1 MTSCDAIVIGGGHNG
16 LVCAALLARKGRRV
30 VLLEAAGEIGG
41 AARTVEFAP
50 GFRVSHVAHVLNQL
64 HPEVIRALD
73 LARHGLAFAATN
85 IPTTALAVGG
95 QHLTLH
101 GAFGERLAGDLP
113 AGEAEA
119 WAALRARLLRFTG
132 VLRPFLTQA
141 PPRLRGGGRGDALA
155 LGKLGWAI
163 RRLGREEMREFLRM
177 ILMDVADVLEEELS
191 DPRLMGAVAFDAVL
205 GTHLGPRSPT
215 SLLALLHRLAGQADG
230 VPAALALPKGGMGTV
245 AAAIAAAARAAGVE
259 IRTDAPVVKILVEAD
274 RAVGVALAEGA
285 EIRAPLVVSGAN
297 PRTTFLDLLGP
308 RALDAG
314 FVRRIGH
321 VRMRGNA
328 AKLHLALDGLPEGL
342 PPAGLD
348 PALLAGR
355 LVIAPGINAV
365 EAAFNPAKYGEASP
379 QPVLEAVIP
388 SLTDPSLAPAVKH
401 VMSIIAQYAPAGLRG
416 GWEAGGPA
424 FRDSI
429 LAVLERHLPGLSAR
443 VLAAELLPPSDL
455 EARYRMPGGHWHHG
469 ELAVDQLLML
479 RPVHGAGQYATP
491 VPGLYLCGAG
501 SHPGGGVMGAAGL
514 NAARRILA
522 EAR

>member
-16 LVCAALLARKGRRV
+16 LVCAALLARKGRKV
-30 VLLEAAGEIGG
+30 VLLEAADEVGG

-50 GFRVSHVAHVLNQL
+50 GFRVSHIAHVLNQL

-73 LARHGLAFAATN
+73 LPRHGLALAASN
-85 IPTTALAVGG
+85 IPTTALSADGR
-95 QHLTLH
+95 HLTLH
-101 GAFGERLAGDLP
+101 GAFGERLAGELP
-113 AGEAEA
+113 AGEANS
-119 WAALRARLLRFTG
+119 WAALRARLLCFAG
-132 VLRPFLTQA
+132 ALRPFLTQV
-141 PPRLRGGGRGDALA
+141 PPRLRNGVRGDALA

-177 ILMDVADVLEEELS
+177 ILMDAADVLEEELS

-230 VPAALALPKGGMGTV
+230 MPAALALPKGGMGTV
-245 AAAIAAAARAAGVE
+245 AAAIAAAARTAGVD
-259 IRTDAPVVKILVEAD
+259 IRTQTPVARILVEGD

-285 EIRAPLVVSGAN
+285 EIRAPVVVSGAN

-342 PPAGLD
+342 D
-348 PALLAGR
+348 RALLAGR
-355 LVIAPGINAV
+355 LVIAPGIDAV

-379 QPVLEAVIP
+379 EPVLEAVIP
-388 SLTDPSLAPAVKH
+388 SLTDPSLAPAGKH
-401 VMSIIAQYAPAGLRG
+401 VMSVVAQYAPAGLRG

-424 FRDSI
+424 FRDRI

-443 VLAAELLPPSDL
+443 VLAAELLTPADL

-469 ELAVDQLLML
+469 ELAVDQLMML

-514 NAARRILA
+514 NAARRILV
-522 EAR
+522 EAS